1 MDEFLPDDVDH
12 QLTRMIRRSR
22 VRGLRLAAEID
33 PRLDYSGYL
42 LLHAIHDA
50 SEGIR
55 GTELA
60 ELFGVHKSTIS
71 RGTNALERLGLVE
84 RRPDP
89 SDGRAQLLCTT
100 AQARSK
106 IVAIRQRTHSWLA
119 DRLAD
124 WTETERL
131 AFAANL
137 TRFND
142 AAEHT
147 PID

>member
-1 MDEFLPDDVDH
+1 
-12 QLTRMIRRSR
+12 MIRRSR